1 APISVGVEPWA
12 VAVTPNGAV
21 VVMNR
26 AGASLTV
33 IRDGRRTDLEVGTE
47 PGGLALSPTGRL
59 AFVTLSSDA
68 AVAIV
73 DLDRLEV
80 VGRVPL
86 GAQPWAI
93 AVTDDGD
100 ADDLDEKVVVTHR
113 IARLRAGGSEGTDDG
128 KEGWLTTV
136 PLADLVTGASAP
148 APATPRT

>member
-1 APISVGVEPWA
+1 LALTQDGGMLWVVNPDANSVTAVNTVSLVASAPISVGVEPWA

-113 IARLRAGGSEGTDDG
+113 IARLR
-128 KEGWLTTV
+128 
-136 PLADLVTGASAP
+136 
-148 APATPRT
+148 